1 MACLLHPWPTLAWSS
16 SLASYVTRTH
26 GAVMMFGLGGTR
38 SNRCARSL
46 SVACL
51 STSDDALEL
60 ISELST
66 QDVLDGHA
74 VLLVVDRNWR
84 N

>member
-1 MACLLHPWPTLAWSS
+1 
-16 SLASYVTRTH
+16 
-26 GAVMMFGLGGTR
+26 MMFGLGGTR